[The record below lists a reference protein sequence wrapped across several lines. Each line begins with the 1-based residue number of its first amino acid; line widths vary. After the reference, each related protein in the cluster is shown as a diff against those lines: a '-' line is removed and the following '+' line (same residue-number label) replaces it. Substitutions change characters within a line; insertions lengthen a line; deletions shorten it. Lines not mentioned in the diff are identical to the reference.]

1 MQLIIM
7 TIQLLVSQTR
17 YLNPQQTL
25 KLRRR
30 QLLKALTITP
40 TQWLRIMGTSTV
52 ASSTGLQTNETFP
65 SPFFQPHINHSPN
78 AQMQQPQGSY
88 ASSNHAYSSNP
99 PQTSSLTYPSWRINS
114 PHPRGYSAPQG
125 VGFPSPQTHF
135 ANGSGQGGYPSP
147 GSSPHFTNNPGRGSG
162 RGYPSPGPNFR
173 NSPHFANSPGH
184 GPGHGYLSPGP
195 NFRNSPN
202 HGSGQG
208 GYPSSGP
215 SSGRGRGGGPG
226 QGGGQGRGHNHVSA
240 EDWLDRF
247 YNKSTVED
255 PWKFLEPVIW
265 KSLKKQ
271 WFQPVNAKKPRV
283 SESPRMSSS
292 QPSLA
297 EILVASL
304 NEATDDKPN
313 AE

>member
-1 MQLIIM
+1 
-7 TIQLLVSQTR
+7 
-17 YLNPQQTL
+17 
-25 KLRRR
+25 
-30 QLLKALTITP
+30 
-40 TQWLRIMGTSTV
+40 
-52 ASSTGLQTNETFP
+52 
-65 SPFFQPHINHSPN
+65 
-78 AQMQQPQGSY
+78 MQQSQGSY

-99 PQTSSLTYPSWRINS
+99 PQSSSLTYPSWRSNS

-135 ANGSGQGGYPSP
+135 TSGSGQGCYPSH
-147 GSSPHFTNNPGRGSG
+147 GSSPHFTSSPGRGSG

-184 GPGHGYLSPGP
+184 GPGRGYLSPGP

-226 QGGGQGRGHNHVSA
+226 QGGGRGRGHNHVSA
-240 EDWLDRF
+240 EDRLDRF
-247 YNKSTVED
+247 YNKSMVED

-271 WFQPVNAKKPRV
+271 WFPPVNAKKPRV
-283 SESPRMSSS
+283 SESPSMSS
-292 QPSLA
+292 
-297 EILVASL
+297 
-304 NEATDDKPN
+304 
-313 AE
+313 